1 VSSDGV
7 AGFTSDEDRRKSAV
21 GELHRLFKGPDTNI
35 NLHVFTAGTP
45 EITRMRR
52 FRDWLRSHD
61 DDRDYYA
68 AAKRDLAGRR
78 WRHVQHYA
86 DSKAAV
92 VQEIMA
98 RADAAAG

>member
-1 VSSDGV
+1 M
-7 AGFTSDEDRRKSAV
+7 
-21 GELHRLFKGPDTNI
+21 L
-35 NLHVFTAGTP
+35 
-45 EITRMRR
+45 R